1 MAGYMAFEET
11 KIWQESRNLVNSIYL
26 AIQSNTAFS
35 QDYAL
40 GNQIKR
46 AAISIPSNI
55 AEGFERS
62 TNKELIHFLFI
73 AKGSVGEVRT
83 QLWLASDLNYLS
95 KKELDTLI
103 EKAKT
108 ISKMIQ
114 GMINYLQKSEMK
126 GTKYH
131 NELGE
136 PEAESYGLENVLLT
150 RDKLE

>member
-11 KIWQESRNLVNSIYL
+11 KIWQESRKLVNSIYL

-73 AKGSVGEVRT
+73 AKGSAGEVRT
-83 QLWLASDLNYLS
+83 QLWLASDLNYLN
-95 KKELDTLI
+95 KKELDSLI
-103 EKAKT
+103 DKVKS

-131 NELGE
+131 NELSE
-136 PEAESYGLENVLLT
+136 PESEL
-150 RDKLE
+150 

>member
-1 MAGYMAFEET
+1 MPKEE
-11 KIWQESRNLVNSIYL
+11 KY
-26 AIQSNTAFS
+26 AISE
-35 QDYAL
+35 
-40 GNQIKR
+40 QIR
-46 AAISIPSNI
+46 RSAVSIPSNI

-73 AKGSVGEVRT
+73 AKGSAGEVRT
-83 QLWLASDLNYLS
+83 QLWLASDLNYLN
-95 KKELDTLI
+95 KKELDALI
-103 EKAKT
+103 DKVKT

-136 PEAESYGLENVLLT
+136 PEAEFQGLEHFFQT
-150 RDKLE
+150 RDTSE

>member
-11 KIWQESRNLVNSIYL
+11 KIWQESRKLVNSIYL
-26 AIQSNTAFS
+26 AIQSSTAFS

-73 AKGSVGEVRT
+73 ANGSAGEVRT
-83 QLWLASDLNYLS
+83 QLWLASDLNYLN

-103 EKAKT
+103 DKVKT

-131 NELGE
+131 NELRE
-136 PEAESYGLENVLLT
+136 PESEFQGLEHFFQT
-150 RDKLE
+150 RDTSE

>member
-1 MAGYMAFEET
+1 MAFEDT
-11 KIWQESRNLVNSIYL
+11 KIWQESRKLVNSIYL
-26 AIQSNTAFS
+26 AIQSSTAFS

-73 AKGSVGEVRT
+73 AKGSAGEVRT
-83 QLWLASDLNYLS
+83 QLWLASDLNYLN
-95 KKELDTLI
+95 KKELDALI
-103 EKAKT
+103 DKVKT

-131 NELGE
+131 NALRE
-136 PEAESYGLENVLLT
+136 PESEFQGLEHFFQT
-150 RDKLE
+150 RDTSE

>member
-11 KIWQESRNLVNSIYL
+11 KIWQESRKLVNSIYL

-73 AKGSVGEVRT
+73 AKGSAGEVRT
-83 QLWLASDLNYLS
+83 QLWLASDLNYLN
-95 KKELDTLI
+95 KKELDSLI
-103 EKAKT
+103 DKVKS

-131 NELGE
+131 NELRE
-136 PEAESYGLENVLLT
+136 P
-150 RDKLE
+150 

>member
-11 KIWQESRNLVNSIYL
+11 KIWQESRKLVNSIYL
-26 AIQSNTAFS
+26 AIQSSTAFS

-73 AKGSVGEVRT
+73 AKGSAGEVRT

-103 EKAKT
+103 DKVKT

-136 PEAESYGLENVLLT
+136 PEA
-150 RDKLE
+150 

>member
-1 MAGYMAFEET
+1 MAFEET
-11 KIWQESRNLVNSIYL
+11 KIWQESRKLVNSIYL

-35 QDYAL
+35 QGYAL

-73 AKGSVGEVRT
+73 AKGSAGEVRT
-83 QLWLASDLNYLS
+83 QLWLASDLNYLN
-95 KKELDTLI
+95 KKELDSLI
-103 EKAKT
+103 DKVKS

-114 GMINYLQKSEMK
+114 GMINYLQKSEMI

-131 NELGE
+131 NELRE
-136 PEAESYGLENVLLT
+136 PESEL
-150 RDKLE
+150 

>member
-1 MAGYMAFEET
+1 MAGYLAFEET
-11 KIWQESRNLVNSIYL
+11 KIWQESRTLVKDIYL
-26 AIQSNTAFS
+26 AIQSDTAFS

-73 AKGSVGEVRT
+73 AKGSAGEVRT
-83 QLWLASDLNYLS
+83 QLLLASDLNYLN
-95 KKELDTLI
+95 KNELDTLI

-131 NELGE
+131 NELRE
-136 PEAESYGLENVLLT
+136 PNFESYGLENFLLS
-150 RDKLE
+150 RDKSV

>member
-11 KIWQESRNLVNSIYL
+11 KIWQESRKLVNSIYL
-26 AIQSNTAFS
+26 AIQSSTAFS

-73 AKGSVGEVRT
+73 AKGSAGEVRT
-83 QLWLASDLNYLS
+83 QLWLASDLNYLN
-95 KKELDTLI
+95 KKELDALI
-103 EKAKT
+103 DKVKT

-131 NELGE
+131 NELRE
-136 PEAESYGLENVLLT
+136 PESEFQGLELFFQT
-150 RDKLE
+150 RDTSE

>member
-1 MAGYMAFEET
+1 MAFEDT
-11 KIWQESRNLVNSIYL
+11 KIWQESRKLVNSIYL
-26 AIQSNTAFS
+26 AIQSSTAFS

-73 AKGSVGEVRT
+73 AKGSAGEVRT

-103 EKAKT
+103 DKVKT

-131 NELGE
+131 NELRE
-136 PEAESYGLENVLLT
+136 PESEFQGLEHFFQT
-150 RDKLE
+150 RDTSE

>member
-1 MAGYMAFEET
+1 MAFEET
-11 KIWQESRNLVNSIYL
+11 KIWQESRKLVNSIYL
-26 AIQSNTAFS
+26 AIQSSTAFA

-73 AKGSVGEVRT
+73 AKGSAGEVRT
-83 QLWLASDLNYLS
+83 QLWLASDLNYLN
-95 KKELDTLI
+95 KKELDALI
-103 EKAKT
+103 DKVKT

-131 NELGE
+131 NELRE
-136 PEAESYGLENVLLT
+136 PEAEFQGLEHFFQT
-150 RDKLE
+150 RDTSE

>member
-1 MAGYMAFEET
+1 MAFEET
-11 KIWQESRNLVNSIYL
+11 KIWQESRKLVNSIYL
-26 AIQSNTAFS
+26 AIQNSTAFS

-73 AKGSVGEVRT
+73 AKGSAGEVRT
-83 QLWLASDLNYLS
+83 QLWLASDLNFLN
-95 KKELDTLI
+95 KKELDALI
-103 EKAKT
+103 DKVKT

-131 NELGE
+131 NELRE
-136 PEAESYGLENVLLT
+136 PEAEFQGLEHFFQT
-150 RDKLE
+150 RDTSE

>member
-1 MAGYMAFEET
+1 MAFEET
-11 KIWQESRNLVNSIYL
+11 KIWQESRKLVNSIYL

-73 AKGSVGEVRT
+73 AKGSAGEVRT
-83 QLWLASDLNYLS
+83 QLWLASDLNYLN
-95 KKELDTLI
+95 KKELDSLI
-103 EKAKT
+103 DKVKS

-131 NELGE
+131 NELSE
-136 PEAESYGLENVLLT
+136 PESEL
-150 RDKLE
+150 

>member
-1 MAGYMAFEET
+1 MAFEET
-11 KIWQESRNLVNSIYL
+11 KIWQESRNLVNGIYL

-73 AKGSVGEVRT
+73 AKGSAGEVRT

-108 ISKMIQ
+108 ISRMIQ

-136 PEAESYGLENVLLT
+136 PEAELYGLENFLLT

>member
-11 KIWQESRNLVNSIYL
+11 KIWQESRKLVNSIYL

-73 AKGSVGEVRT
+73 AKGSAGEVRT
-83 QLWLASDLNYLS
+83 QLWLASDLNYPN
-95 KKELDTLI
+95 KKELDSLI
-103 EKAKT
+103 DKVKT

-131 NELGE
+131 NELRE
-136 PEAESYGLENVLLT
+136 PESEL
-150 RDKLE
+150 

>member
-11 KIWQESRNLVNSIYL
+11 KIWQESRKLVNSIYL

-73 AKGSVGEVRT
+73 AKGSAGEVRT
-83 QLWLASDLNYLS
+83 QLWLASDLNYLN
-95 KKELDTLI
+95 KKELDSLI
-103 EKAKT
+103 DKVKS

-131 NELGE
+131 NELRE
-136 PEAESYGLENVLLT
+136 PESEL
-150 RDKLE
+150 

>member
-1 MAGYMAFEET
+1 MAFEET
-11 KIWQESRNLVNSIYL
+11 KIWQESRKLVNSIYL
-26 AIQSNTAFS
+26 AIQSSTAFS

-73 AKGSVGEVRT
+73 AKGSAGEVRT
-83 QLWLASDLNYLS
+83 QLWLASDLNYLN
-95 KKELDTLI
+95 KKELDALI
-103 EKAKT
+103 DKVKT

-131 NELGE
+131 NELRE
-136 PEAESYGLENVLLT
+136 PESEFQGLEHFFQT
-150 RDKLE
+150 RDTSE

>member
-11 KIWQESRNLVNSIYL
+11 KIWQESRKLVNSIYL
-26 AIQSNTAFS
+26 AIQSSTAFS

-73 AKGSVGEVRT
+73 AKGSAGEVRT
-83 QLWLASDLNYLS
+83 QLWLANDLNYLN
-95 KKELDTLI
+95 KKELDALI
-103 EKAKT
+103 
-108 ISKMIQ
+108 
-114 GMINYLQKSEMK
+114 
-126 GTKYH
+126 
-131 NELGE
+131 
-136 PEAESYGLENVLLT
+136 
-150 RDKLE
+150 DKVKPLVK

>member
-1 MAGYMAFEET
+1 MAFEET
-11 KIWQESRNLVNSIYL
+11 KIWQESRKLVNSIYL
-26 AIQSNTAFS
+26 AIQNSTAFS

-73 AKGSVGEVRT
+73 AKGSAGEDRT
-83 QLWLASDLNYLS
+83 QLWLASDLNFLN
-95 KKELDTLI
+95 KKELDALI
-103 EKAKT
+103 DKVKT

-131 NELGE
+131 NELRE
-136 PEAESYGLENVLLT
+136 PEAEFQGLEHFFQT
-150 RDKLE
+150 RDTSE

>member
-1 MAGYMAFEET
+1 MAFEET
-11 KIWQESRNLVNSIYL
+11 KIWQESRKLVNSIYL
-26 AIQSNTAFS
+26 TIQSSTAFS

-62 TNKELIHFLFI
+62 TNKELIQ
-73 AKGSVGEVRT
+73 VRT
-83 QLWLASDLNYLS
+83 QLWLASDLNYLN

-103 EKAKT
+103 DKVKT

-131 NELGE
+131 NELRE
-136 PEAESYGLENVLLT
+136 PESEFQGLEHFFQT
-150 RDKLE
+150 RDTSE

>member
-1 MAGYMAFEET
+1 MAFEET
-11 KIWQESRNLVNSIYL
+11 KIWQESRKLVNSIYL

-73 AKGSVGEVRT
+73 AKGSAGEVRT
-83 QLWLASDLNYLS
+83 QLWLASDLNYLN
-95 KKELDTLI
+95 KKELDSLI
-103 EKAKT
+103 DKVKS

-131 NELGE
+131 NELRE
-136 PEAESYGLENVLLT
+136 PESEL
-150 RDKLE
+150 

>member
-1 MAGYMAFEET
+1 MAFEET
-11 KIWQESRNLVNSIYL
+11 KIWQESRKLVNSIYL
-26 AIQSNTAFS
+26 AIQSSTAFS

-73 AKGSVGEVRT
+73 AKGSAGEVRT
-83 QLWLASDLNYLS
+83 QLWLASDLNYLN
-95 KKELDTLI
+95 KKELDALI
-103 EKAKT
+103 DKVKT

-136 PEAESYGLENVLLT
+136 PEAEFQGLEHFFQT
-150 RDKLE
+150 RDKSE

>member
-1 MAGYMAFEET
+1 MAFEET
-11 KIWQESRNLVNSIYL
+11 KIWQESRKLVNSIYL

-73 AKGSVGEVRT
+73 AKGSAGEVRT
-83 QLWLASDLNYLS
+83 QLWLASDLNYPN
-95 KKELDTLI
+95 KKELDSLI
-103 EKAKT
+103 DKVKT

-131 NELGE
+131 NELRE
-136 PEAESYGLENVLLT
+136 PESEL
-150 RDKLE
+150 